1 MTKHEGKQESHT
13 KPWCIHNEMCSH
25 FQLMILNIKYL
36 TSTCNRG
43 ILTGWNSIG
52 DKHVYWNI
60 SHTSLEC
67 AMTKRSSIEGFSF
80 LLTYC
85 DEKKPVEEMR
95 GDAEL
100 PGLNGFDNT
109 LL

>member
-1 MTKHEGKQESHT
+1 
-13 KPWCIHNEMCSH
+13 
-25 FQLMILNIKYL
+25 
-36 TSTCNRG
+36 
-43 ILTGWNSIG
+43 
-52 DKHVYWNI
+52 
-60 SHTSLEC
+60 
-67 AMTKRSSIEGFSF
+67 MTKRSPIEGFSF

-85 DEKKPVEEMR
+85 EEKKPVEGMR